1 MRWGLGARII
11 EMERQEAV
19 ERAMARYR
27 ADQARKQRRGAARST
42 TRAKTGLGRGART
55 LSREEAL
62 AKIGQV
68 SPRAALKILAGYG
81 INRPTPLPER
91 RGH

>member
-11 EMERQEAV
+11 ELERQETV
-19 ERAMARYR
+19 DRAMARYR
-27 ADQARKQRRGAARST
+27 AEKAREQVYRS
-42 TRAKTGLGRGART
+42 GLGRGTRT
-55 LSREEAL
+55 MSREEAV
-62 AKIGQV
+62 AKIAKK
-68 SPRAALKILAGYG
+68 SPRAALKLLAGYG

>member
-19 ERAMARYR
+19 DRAMARYR
-27 ADQARKQRRGAARST
+27 ADQARKQRRGT
-42 TRAKTGLGRGART
+42 TRAKTGLGRGGRT